1 MYQITNSQNKIK
13 TIGIRNG
20 EKLSETLATEEELEN
35 SLDLGN
41 YWKIKSINNFNE
53 DRFYFKG
60 KKEITNIKAY
70 DSSLI
75 KTENL
80 DSICNII
87 LKNEEYKRFI
97 NKI

>member
-1 MYQITNSQNKIK
+1 MRTDF
-13 TIGIRNG
+13 T
-20 EKLSETLATEEELEN
+20 
-35 SLDLGN
+35 
-41 YWKIKSINNFNE
+41 
-53 DRFYFKG
+53 KG